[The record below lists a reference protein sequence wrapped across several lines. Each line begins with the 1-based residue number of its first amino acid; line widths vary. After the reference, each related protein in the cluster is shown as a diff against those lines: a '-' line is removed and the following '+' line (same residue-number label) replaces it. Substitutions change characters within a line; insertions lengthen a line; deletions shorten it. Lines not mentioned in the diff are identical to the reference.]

1 MSPVIPQEKAVIG
14 VLHPNQGP
22 PKGVTFPEEIIA
34 AVWSKDLSVYLVVVK
49 DVKLLGNYPFLKK
62 IW

>member
-1 MSPVIPQEKAVIG
+1 MSPVILQEKSFIG

-22 PKGVTFPEEIIA
+22 PKGVTLPEEIIA

-49 DVKLLGNYPFLKK
+49 KCEITG
-62 IW
+62 